1 MNKKA
6 LITGITGQDGSYL
19 TELLLE
25 KGYEVHGIVRPS
37 SIFNRGRIDHIYLTD
52 SIIAKKLHLHYGDLA
67 DSSCLSRL
75 IEKIRPIEIYNL
87 GAQSHVKRSF
97 DVPEYTAE
105 TNAIGALR
113 LLDAIKEIKTD
124 TRFYQAST
132 SELYGNTTES
142 PQNEETPFAPCS
154 PYAAAKLFAFWIT
167 KNYSEAYGIFG
178 CNGIL
183 FNHESPRRGS
193 SFVTRKITRSVA
205 RIKAGLQKK
214 LYLGN
219 LSSKRDWGYAKDYVK
234 AMWLMLQQ
242 QKPNDFVI
250 ATGENHSVR
259 EFCEKAF
266 STVDINIEWDGEGIN
281 EKGID
286 KNTGKIIVE
295 VDSYYFRPTDVENLL
310 GDPTKANKILGWKP
324 SKSFNELVKLMVE
337 YDMNV
342 IS

>member
-1 MNKKA
+1 MIKKA

-52 SIIAKKLHLHYGDLA
+52 SIIDKKLHLHYGDLA

-142 PQNEETPFAPCS
+142 PQNEETAFAPCS
-154 PYAAAKLFAFWIT
+154 PYAAAKLFAFWTT

-205 RIKAGLQKK
+205 RIKVGLQKK

-242 QKPNDFVI
+242 KKPKDFVI

-266 STVDINIEWDGEGIN
+266 SIVDINIEWDGEGIN

-310 GDPTKANKILGWKP
+310 GDPTKANKILGWKH
-324 SKSFNELVKLMVE
+324 STSFNELVKLMVE

>member
-1 MNKKA
+1 MIKKA

-37 SIFNRGRIDHIYLTD
+37 SIFNRGRIDHIYLKG
-52 SIIAKKLHLHYGDLA
+52 SIIDKKLHLHYGDLA

-142 PQNEETPFAPCS
+142 PQNEKTPFAPCS
-154 PYAAAKLFAFWIT
+154 PYAAAKLFAFWTT

-242 QKPNDFVI
+242 KKPNDFVI

-266 STVDINIEWDGEGIN
+266 SIVDINIEWDGEGIN

-337 YDMNV
+337 NDMNV